1 MKLLQAQRR
10 RAFTLMEGVVVVA
23 VLTVVVAVF
32 LSALYSG
39 PRHVVSKLDCVN
51 NVKEIDIAFR
61 IWEGDN
67 GDKRPME
74 VPVALGGAQ

>member
-1 MKLLQAQRR
+1 
-10 RAFTLMEGVVVVA
+10 LMEGVVVVA